1 MIMDN
6 LDKAEAHTITAIRRL
21 EMILWFIRNKKRV
34 SPDKHIP
41 AYFDSIAND
50 LVQIQNAI
58 LSDDEYTEYVAK
70 GLHYVSKTHT
80 YAYNVVSNLDGDTF
94 YDIDAMLPVKK
105 MKETV
110 LFARKDQ
117 W

>member
-6 LDKAEAHTITAIRRL
+6 LDKAAAHTITAIRRL
-21 EMILWFIRNKKRV
+21 EMILWFIKQKRIKPENHV
-34 SPDKHIP
+34 PT
-41 AYFDSIAND
+41 YFDLVAND
-50 LVQIQNAI
+50 LIQVQNAI

-70 GLHYVSKTHT
+70 GLRHVSKSHT
-80 YAYNVVSNLDGDTF
+80 YSYNVVSNNDGDTF
-94 YDIDAMLPVKK
+94 YDVDALLPVKK
-105 MKETV
+105 MKESV

>member
-6 LDKAEAHTITAIRRL
+6 LDKAEAHTIAAIRRL
-21 EMILWFIRNKKRV
+21 EMVLWFIRNKKLA
-34 SPDKHIP
+34 PHKHIP
-41 AYFDSIAND
+41 GYFDLVKND

-58 LSDDEYTEYVAK
+58 LSDDEYTETVAK
-70 GLHYVSKTHT
+70 GIRHVSKSHT
-80 YAYNVVSNLDGDTF
+80 YSYNVVSNDNGEVF
-94 YDIDAMLPVKK
+94 YDLDALLPVKK

-110 LFARKDQ
+110 LFARTDQ